1 MACLWGRGRDR
12 HRAAASRTALPGRRN
27 RRWIHAVSRDVKAI
41 IFSEY
46 GGPDVL
52 AFSEV
57 PVPGVGPDIV
67 LIRTRAAGVNPAEC
81 KAREG
86 AVAAIF
92 PTHFPVIPGWDVAG
106 VVEAVG
112 VGVHEYEVGDELI
125 GYVRRDHLQYGTYA
139 EFVPAPIR
147 TVARKPP
154 GLSWAEAAGLPLVG
168 LTAYQAL
175 MRANVRLA
183 DTVLIHAAAGG
194 VGSVAV
200 QLAGIAGARVIGTAS
215 EHNHD
220 YLRELGAEPVV
231 YGDGLV
237 DRVRALAPAGVDV
250 ALDFVGGDS
259 IRSSA
264 ELVRDRRRIV
274 SIADPGGVISAGG
287 SYVDV
292 RPDAEQLAT
301 LARYAAERRLRIH
314 VERVF
319 PLSEAAAAQ
328 RLVQS
333 GHGRGKV
340 VLAMGS
346 S

>member
-1 MACLWGRGRDR
+1 
-12 HRAAASRTALPGRRN
+12 
-27 RRWIHAVSRDVKAI
+27 VKAI
-41 IFSEY
+41 TFSEY
-46 GGPDVL
+46 GGPEVL
-52 AFSEV
+52 AFGDV
-57 PVPGVGPDIV
+57 PIPPVGPDIV
-67 LIRTRAAGVNPAEC
+67 LIGTRAAGVNPAEW

-86 AVAAIF
+86 DLASIL

-112 VGVHEYEVGDELI
+112 VGVHEYEVGDELL

-139 EFVPAPIR
+139 EFVPAPVR

-154 GLSWAEAAGLPLVG
+154 GLSWTEAAGLPLVG

-175 MRANVRLA
+175 QRAKVGA
-183 DTVLIHAAAGG
+183 TDTVLVHAAAGG

-200 QLAGIAGARVIGTAS
+200 QLAGIIGARVIGTAS

-220 YLRELGAEPVV
+220 YLRGLGAEPVV
-231 YGDGLV
+231 YGDGLAK
-237 DRVRALAPAGVDV
+237 RVRALAPDGVEV
-250 ALDFVGGDS
+250 ALDFVGGAS
-259 IRSSA
+259 IRQSA
-264 ELVRDRRRIV
+264 QLVRDRHRIV
-274 SIADPGGVISAGG
+274 SITDYAGVTSVGG

-301 LARYAAERRLRIH
+301 LARYAAEGRLRLH

-340 VLAMGS
+340 LLAI
-346 S
+346 